1 MGAGIGKMIC
11 PQSIA
16 IGTAAVGLSNAES
29 KILSKT
35 ILYTVLFALIGGI
48 VCFVFPMLGLV

>member
-16 IGTAAVGLSNAES
+16 IGAAAASLVGREGV
-29 KILSKT
+29 
-35 ILYTVLFALIGGI
+35 VLRKMFLWFALDILLASAVVLIFAG
-48 VCFVFPMLGLV
+48 

>member
-1 MGAGIGKMIC
+1 MIC

-29 KILSKT
+29 RSLSKT

-48 VCFVFPMLGLV
+48 VCFVFPMIGLV